1 MADFGKRL
9 KIVPG
14 INTGA
19 DSMITKS
26 LFSFD
31 DGEIYGMLEPEVRD
45 WFRKKFK
52 SFTPAQRHAV
62 MSIHSRKSVL
72 VSSPTGSG
80 KTLSAFLAILNELIR
95 LKKTDKLEDKV
106 YVIYVSPLRALN
118 NDIRKNLMVPLEGI
132 ERKTEELGIRVGI
145 RTSDTTA
152 SEKAKMLRKPPHIL
166 ITTPESLSIVL
177 NAPKFRTLLDHVNW
191 LIVDEIHSLAG
202 NKRGAHLSLSIERLC
217 ASMQKEPVRIGLSAT
232 IHPLEEVA
240 RYLVGTERDCI
251 VVDVNAIK
259 ETVIEVKSPIDDF
272 IYTPAET
279 ANAAMYKLI
288 DEEIEGHNT
297 TLIFTNT
304 RSATERV
311 VFHLKSLFGKK
322 YVDNIEAHHSSISR
336 ETRLETE
343 DKLKQGLLKA
353 VVSSTSLELGIDIG
367 SIDLVIL
374 LGSPKSS
381 TRLVQRIGR
390 SGHRLSDT
398 SVGHIIVLDRDD
410 MMESVVLAQNAR
422 DGKFESISVI
432 KNPLD
437 VLVQHVLG
445 MALERVWGIDEA
457 YAAIRRCYNYSTLEK
472 SDFINVIRYL
482 SGEFSELEAKYVYG
496 KIWMDNGQFGK
507 RGKLARAIYIMNT
520 GTIPDESS
528 APVFMPNEKF
538 IGKLEEGFI
547 ERLVPG
553 DIFVLGGNTYE
564 FVNARGSK
572 VFVNPAVGK
581 KPTIP
586 AWFSE
591 MLPLPYESA
600 KDLEI
605 FRHEAVALT
614 EKELAEKYSLDDI
627 TLKAVRNY
635 VLEQKKYGVVPT
647 PDEILVE
654 EYIEDGGLK
663 SYIFHTVAGRKATDA
678 LGRAFAGWF
687 SERLKANVRVT
698 INDNGF
704 MITVGRWKHIGE
716 DHIRGALSMSR
727 ESFVSHLKEAVSK
740 SELLRRRFKNV
751 SVRGL
756 LVLKRYPGKIISL
769 KKQQFN
775 SDALYRLINLY
786 YPDFP
791 LLKEGYREAMED
803 AIHQEEAI
811 KCLEDIGKRRLVFL
825 RNREVP
831 TPFGF
836 SIAALGASDIVI
848 VEDKKEFIK
857 ALHEKL
863 VGKKRKNSPRAA
875 SIVVGYVPAHSDDIS
890 QQD

>member
-1 MADFGKRL
+1 
-9 KIVPG
+9 
-14 INTGA
+14 
-19 DSMITKS
+19 MITKS
-26 LFSFD
+26 LFSFE
-31 DGEIYGMLEPEVRD
+31 DGEIYGVLEPEVGD

-52 SFTPAQRHAV
+52 SFTPAQRHSV
-62 MSIHSRKSVL
+62 MSIHNRKNVL

-80 KTLSAFLAILNELIR
+80 KTLSAFLAILNELTR
-95 LKKTDKLEDKV
+95 LKKGNKLEDKV
-106 YVIYVSPLRALN
+106 YVIYISPLRALN
-118 NDIRKNLMVPLEGI
+118 NDIKKNLMVPLDAISKKI
-132 ERKTEELGIRVGI
+132 ENLDIRVGI

-166 ITTPESLSIVL
+166 ITTPESFAIML
-177 NAPKFRTLLDHVNW
+177 NAPKFRGLLTDVSW
-191 LIVDEIHSLAG
+191 VITDEIHSLAG
-202 NKRGAHLSLSIERLC
+202 NKRGAHLSLSVERLS
-217 ASMQKEPVRIGLSAT
+217 AGMNPEPVRIGLSAT
-232 IHPLEEVA
+232 IHPLDEVA

-251 VVDVNAIK
+251 VVDVNTMK
-259 ETVIEVKSPIDDF
+259 ETEIEVKSPIEDL
-272 IYTPAET
+272 IYTPAEE
-279 ANAAMYKLI
+279 ANAALYKLL
-288 DEEIEGHNT
+288 DEEIEAHNT

-322 YVDNIEAHHSSISR
+322 YVDSIEAHHSSISR
-336 ETRLETE
+336 ETRIETE

-353 VVSSTSLELGIDIG
+353 VVCSTSLELGIDIG

-374 LGSPKSS
+374 LGSPKSA

-398 SVGHIIVLDRDD
+398 SVGHVIVLDRDD

-422 DGKFESISVI
+422 EGKFESIKVV

-445 MALERVWGIDEA
+445 MALERPWGIDEA
-457 YAAIRRCYNYSTLEK
+457 YKTIRKCYNYSTLEK
-472 SDFINVIRYL
+472 SDFMNVLKYV
-482 SGEFSELEAKYVYG
+482 SGEFNELEAKYVYG

-528 APVFMPNEKF
+528 APVFMPNNKF

-547 ERLVPG
+547 ERLVSG
-553 DIFVLGGNTYE
+553 DIFVLGGRAYE
-564 FVNARGSK
+564 FISARGSK

-600 KDLEI
+600 RDIER
-605 FRHEAVALT
+605 FRWEALSMG
-614 EKELAEKYSLDDI
+614 EKELAEKYHLDDV
-627 TLKAVRNY
+627 TLKAVRSY
-635 VLEQKKYGVVPT
+635 VLEQKKYGVVPN
-647 PDEILVE
+647 PNEMLVE
-654 EYIEDGGLK
+654 EYVDEGGLK
-663 SYIFHTVAGRKATDA
+663 SYIFHAVAGRKATDA
-678 LGRAFAGWF
+678 IGRAFANWF
-687 SERLKANVRVT
+687 GERLRTNVRVT
-698 INDNGF
+698 INDYGF
-704 MITVGRWKHIGE
+704 MVTVGRWKHIGE
-716 DHIRGALSMSR
+716 EDIRSALSMSK
-727 ESFVSHLKEAVSK
+727 EKFISNLKSAISK

-756 LVLKRYPGKIISL
+756 LVLRRYPGKLISL

-791 LLKEGYREAMED
+791 LLKEAYQEVMED
-803 AIHQEEAI
+803 AIHVDEAVQ
-811 KCLEDIGKRRLVFL
+811 CLEDIGKRNLVLL
-825 RNREVP
+825 RGRDVP

-848 VEDKKEFIK
+848 VEDRKEFIRE
-857 ALHEKL
+857 LHKRL
-863 VGKKRKNSPRAA
+863 VGST
-875 SIVVGYVPAHSDDIS
+875 
-890 QQD
+890 

>member
-1 MADFGKRL
+1 
-9 KIVPG
+9 
-14 INTGA
+14 
-19 DSMITKS
+19 MITKS

-31 DGEIYGMLEPEVRD
+31 DKEIYDVLEPEVSD

-62 MSIHSRKSVL
+62 MSIHNRKNVL

-95 LKKTDKLEDKV
+95 LRKGNELEDKV

-118 NDIRKNLMVPLEGI
+118 NDIKKNLMVPLESISKKI
-132 ERKTEELGIRVGI
+132 EDLDIRVGI

-166 ITTPESLSIVL
+166 ITTPESFAIML
-177 NAPKFRTLLDHVNW
+177 NAPKFRMLLTNVSW
-191 LIVDEIHSLAG
+191 VIADEIHSLAG
-202 NKRGAHLSLSIERLC
+202 NKRGAHFALSVERLS
-217 ASMQKEPVRIGLSAT
+217 AGMKPEPVRIGLSAT
-232 IHPLEEVA
+232 IHPLDEVA
-240 RYLVGTERDCI
+240 KYLVGTERDCT

-259 ETVIEVKSPIDDF
+259 AIEISVKSPVDDF
-272 IYTPAET
+272 IYTPADQ
-279 ANAAMYKLI
+279 ANAALYKLL
-288 DEEIEGHNT
+288 DEEIEGHQT

-311 VFHLKSLFGKK
+311 VFHLKSIYGNK
-322 YVDNIEAHHSSISR
+322 YVDSVEAHHSSISR

-343 DKLKQGLLKA
+343 DRLKQGLLRA
-353 VVSSTSLELGIDIG
+353 VVCSTSLELGIDIG
-367 SIDLVIL
+367 SIDLVVL
-374 LGSPKSS
+374 LGSPKSA

-390 SGHRLSDT
+390 SGHRLSET
-398 SVGHIIVLDRDD
+398 SVGHVVVLDRDD

-422 DGKFESISVI
+422 DGKFESIKVV

-445 MALERVWGIDEA
+445 MSLERVWSIDEA
-457 YAAIRRCYNYSTLEK
+457 YETVRKCYNYATLDK
-472 SDFINVIRYL
+472 SDFHNVIRYL
-482 SGEFSELEAKYVYG
+482 SGEFNELEAKYVYG
-496 KIWMDNGQFGK
+496 KIWIQDGKFGK

-528 APVFMPNEKF
+528 APVFMPNNKF
-538 IGKLEEGFI
+538 IGKLEGGFI

-553 DIFVLGGNTYE
+553 DIFVLGGRTYE
-564 FVNARGSK
+564 FISARGSK
-572 VFVNPAVGK
+572 VFVNPAIGK

-600 KDLEI
+600 RDLER
-605 FRHEAVALT
+605 FRWEALT
-614 EKELAEKYSLDDI
+614 MKEKELSEKYHLDEI
-627 TLKAVRNY
+627 TLKAARSY
-635 VLEQKKYGVVPT
+635 VLEQKKYGAVPS
-647 PDEILVE
+647 PKEMLVE
-654 EYIEDGGLK
+654 EYVDDGGLK
-663 SYIFHTVAGRKATDA
+663 SYIFHAVAGRKATDA
-678 LGRAFAGWF
+678 LGRAFANAF
-687 SERLKANVRVT
+687 SERLKTNVRVT
-698 INDNGF
+698 INDYGF
-704 MITVGRWKHIGE
+704 MITVGRWKHLGE
-716 DHIRGALSMSR
+716 DDIRTALSMSKER
-727 ESFVSHLKEAVSK
+727 FLSNLKASISK

-756 LVLKRYPGKIISL
+756 LVLKRYPGKMISL

-775 SDALYRLINLY
+775 SDMLYRLINLY

-791 LLKEGYREAMED
+791 LLKEAYREVM
-803 AIHQEEAI
+803 EEAI
-811 KCLEDIGKRRLVFL
+811 HVDDAIQCLEDIGKRSLILL
-825 RNREVP
+825 RGRDVP

-848 VEDKKEFIK
+848 IEDRKAFIK
-857 ALHEKL
+857 ELHQKL
-863 VGKKRKNSPRAA
+863 VGKK
-875 SIVVGYVPAHSDDIS
+875 
-890 QQD
+890 